1 LESSVI
7 KVTLDKLKSHPLV
20 EKSARDDS
28 WDFRQNQVR
37 VLLLAQQII
46 EWKRDDIERFL
57 GRARLDPESLQD
69 LGAMVVDMIAKDTAE
84 DEVANQLHRIVR
96 ATSPS
101 FSAGS
106 RHAVADDGSRLA
118 GVISLTAVE
127 KLHPKQGNSTRRERY
142 ETLLRL
148 CGPES
153 IRGVSFSGTIARYD
167 FTGARFD
174 RCRFERVSWANCK
187 FDGDTVFADC
197 QFIGGIPPAYCEA
210 FGSAQALRSY
220 FDDEAQAMFNS
231 IKIREGMRTY
241 SLDDLRADM
250 DSVLRK
256 FVFKGGQGLKTVSSA
271 SLVKGTIS
279 ASPHRDDV
287 IEVLTRG
294 VLDDHLISGSS
305 AGYHIAESATEALKF
320 YAANN
325 VFSGPLRDAFERLRL
340 RLGLD

>member
-1 LESSVI
+1 
-7 KVTLDKLKSHPLV
+7 
-20 EKSARDDS
+20 
-28 WDFRQNQVR
+28 
-37 VLLLAQQII
+37 
-46 EWKRDDIERFL
+46 
-57 GRARLDPESLQD
+57 
-69 LGAMVVDMIAKDTAE
+69 
-84 DEVANQLHRIVR
+84 
-96 ATSPS
+96 
-101 FSAGS
+101 
-106 RHAVADDGSRLA
+106 
-118 GVISLTAVE
+118 
-127 KLHPKQGNSTRRERY
+127 
-142 ETLLRL
+142 
-148 CGPES
+148 
-153 IRGVSFSGTIARYD
+153 
-167 FTGARFD
+167 
-174 RCRFERVSWANCK
+174 
-187 FDGDTVFADC
+187 
-197 QFIGGIPPAYCEA
+197 
-210 FGSAQALRSY
+210 
-220 FDDEAQAMFNS
+220 MFNS